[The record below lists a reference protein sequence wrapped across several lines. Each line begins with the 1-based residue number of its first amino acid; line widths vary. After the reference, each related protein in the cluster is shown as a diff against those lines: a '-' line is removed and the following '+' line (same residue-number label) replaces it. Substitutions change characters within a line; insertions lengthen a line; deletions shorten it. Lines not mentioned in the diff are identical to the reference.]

1 MDQDSEMDIISKA
14 FQWDCDL
21 FLQKVF
27 LHLDPY
33 SLKSCRQV
41 MGETLDYITIQQY
54 DLRSAENGMSSS
66 EIGYGGVHTG

>member
-41 MGETLDYITIQQY
+41 RGRLWTTIQQY